1 MAVPEQT
8 PYIEH
13 TGNGITTSFALKF
26 QCESKDHL
34 IVLVGDVEPPIATWS
49 LSEGNVVF
57 TTAPTDGQKITLQR
71 NTPFSR
77 TIDYQSYNNSFRPPA
92 VNQDFD
98 WIWWKLQEL
107 GVADWI
113 LGNRISALKNYV
125 DRKDDELKAY
135 LMEEIRKQGVAL
147 DQLDEYYNYLME
159 RLAQIAVDKGWDA
172 SFVVDKNGR
181 NQQEINDDNLQLKD
195 YAKYKVGNDWTA
207 AIQKADNDAI
217 AQSKCVNVAGG
228 TYDYSGNITLSGH
241 WFGSGLH
248 CTRFRKT
255 APATITILNGSLR
268 DLAISPDAIIDG
280 DTSDGLVADG
290 LDRKYI
296 ENVYVRFHG
305 GNGFV
310 YKRGNLSRFYLRSR
324 ENKKNGIVFAKDPIS
339 GDNKC
344 VDFWFESTGNDMN
357 GFIIEG
363 STNNRDISAQN
374 KGYLIAQNNGKSGVL
389 DNTYDAVF
397 TGIGNDITAY
407 TEYGGGVWHQSGLKA
422 SRIFYQNM
430 SHPSFRD
437 EASKTNIVS
446 FIDSALGSRTTLFES
461 FNSIEIQNASLVGQL
476 KLTQL
481 ADRKFS
487 LDVSGSAA
495 GQELIIGNMLTLKKD
510 GTDYLRAYKIGAT
523 LNFSSIP
530 AKGSTERTI
539 PIGSTLPSAQVIV
552 SATPVISLPSG
563 LVWNSYI
570 NPSDLTKATIRLTN
584 VTDVAIS
591 TTDTVWKCQVFI

>member
-13 TGNGITTSFALKF
+13 IANGVTTSFALEF
-26 QCESKDHL
+26 ECKDKEHL
-34 IVLVGDVEPPIATWS
+34 IVLVDNVEPNVGTWS
-49 LSEGNVVF
+49 LANGSVVF
-57 TTAPTDGQKITLQR
+57 GTAPANGKIISIQR
-71 NTPFSR
+71 NTPFR
-77 TIDYQSYNNSFRPPA
+77 RDTNFQSYDNSLRPA
-92 VNQDFD
+92 TINKDFD
-98 WIWWKLQEL
+98 WIWYKLQEL

-113 LGNRISALKNYV
+113 LGNRIDALKNYV
-125 DRKDDELKAY
+125 DDRDDELRAY

-147 DQLDEYYNYLME
+147 DQLEDYYDYLME

-344 VDFWFESTGNDMN
+344 VEFWFESTGNDMN

-374 KGYLIAQNNGKSGVL
+374 KGYVIAQNNGKAGVV

-407 TEYGGGVWHQSGLKA
+407 TEYGGGVWHQAGLKA
-422 SRIFYQNM
+422 SQIFYQNM
-430 SHPSFRD
+430 SHPLFRN
-437 EASKTNIVS
+437 EANKSNIVS

-461 FNSIEIQNASLVGQL
+461 FNSIEIQNAKLVGQL

-487 LDVSGSAA
+487 LDVTGSSAE
-495 GQELIIGNMLTLKKD
+495 QELTIGNMLTLKK
-510 GTDYLRAYKIGAT
+510 GATEYLRAYKIGAT
-523 LNFSSIP
+523 LNFSAIP
-530 AKGSTERTI
+530 AKGSVERYFE
-539 PIGSTLPSAQVIV
+539 IGSTLASSQTGTTAAPAV
-552 SATPVISLPSG
+552 SLPSG
-563 LVWNSYI
+563 LVWNTYI
-570 NPSDLTKATIRLTN
+570 NPIDLTKVVVRLTN
-584 VTDVAIS
+584 ITDAAI
-591 TTDTVWKCQVFI
+591 TTVDTPWICRVFL